1 MPLCTRPA
9 ALPVIVIAVA
19 DTPTPLGV
27 KKSGHARDQRAH
39 LTGDPGERV
48 PNTELKNPEHQTN
61 SAAEI

>member
-1 MPLCTRPA
+1 
-9 ALPVIVIAVA
+9 VIVIAVA

-27 KKSGHARDQRAH
+27 KKSGHARDQRAR